1 MRDKQNL
8 IYTQKT
14 LIHAFFDGFMN
25 GVTDANHLFTNVAM
39 LFLRGFCTPKGVEF
53 IDSKLMKDKHYSK

>member
-8 IYTQKT
+8 INTQKT

-25 GVTDANHLFTNVAM
+25 GVADANDLKP
-39 LFLRGFCTPKGVEF
+39 G
-53 IDSKLMKDKHYSK
+53 